1 MRYYNTVYTVN
12 TISAI
17 YFNTSNT
24 KNFGLVHRCTVEVG
38 RQVWYNFNMKFL
50 HLSDLHLGKR
60 INEYSMCEEQA
71 DILKKIVDIAG
82 RERPEAVIIAGD
94 VYDKSVPSVEA
105 VKLFDGFLQSIVAL
119 GAQVLVVSGNHDSAE
134 RLAFGGELLK
144 REGVHISPA
153 YDGALPPVE
162 IADGAGKVNFYLL
175 PFVKPAHVARV
186 YPEEDIKSYTDA
198 LRVAIR
204 RMNVDF
210 SERNV
215 LVTHQFVTGAER
227 SESEELSVGGS
238 DNVDGG
244 VFDGFDYVAL
254 GHIHGP
260 QSVGR
265 AEVRYCGTPLKYS
278 FSEVAHKKSVTVVE
292 MDKKGVVM
300 IRTLPLI
307 PRRDWTALKGSY
319 ESVTSAA
326 FRSAI
331 NCDNYIK
338 ITLTDEEDIPDGA
351 ARLRYFYPNLMQL
364 TYDNA
369 RTRAGGEAGSAE
381 EVESKSPAELF
392 SELYEKQ
399 NGRAMSD
406 EMADIVCSLIQK
418 IWESEK

>member
-1 MRYYNTVYTVN
+1 
-12 TISAI
+12 
-17 YFNTSNT
+17 
-24 KNFGLVHRCTVEVG
+24 
-38 RQVWYNFNMKFL
+38 MKFL

-82 RERPEAVIIAGD
+82 QERPEAVIIAGD

-198 LRVAIR
+198 IRVAIR

-292 MDKKGVVM
+292 MGKKGVVV
-300 IRTLPLI
+300 IRTVPLI

-319 ESVTSAA
+319 ESVTSAV
-326 FRSAI
+326 FRAGV
-331 NCDNYIK
+331 NCDDYIK

-399 NGRAMSD
+399 NGRPMSD
-406 EMADIVCSLIQK
+406 EMAGIVSSLIQK
-418 IWESEK
+418 IWEGEK